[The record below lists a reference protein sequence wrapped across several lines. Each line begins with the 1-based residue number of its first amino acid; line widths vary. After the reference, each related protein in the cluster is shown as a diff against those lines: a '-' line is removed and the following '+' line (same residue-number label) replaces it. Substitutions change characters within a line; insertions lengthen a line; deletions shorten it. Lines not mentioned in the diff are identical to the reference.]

1 MGAGKGGR
9 GAVEAI
15 KVEGATMAKVVIKTQ
30 SGQYVGGG
38 PDTELVDRVTRAHL
52 YEDTVSVD
60 EQIAVVNTTYG
71 WNWQKA
77 DAETEY
83 DKWINNQGE

>member
-1 MGAGKGGR
+1 
-9 GAVEAI
+9 
-15 KVEGATMAKVVIKTQ
+15 MAKVVIKTQ

-38 PDTELVDRVTRAHL
+38 RETELVDRITRAYL
-52 YEDTVSVD
+52 YTDGPDVD

-83 DKWINNQGE
+83 DRMLALEAET

>member
-1 MGAGKGGR
+1 MGAGKGDR

-38 PDTELVDRVTRAHL
+38 RETELVDRITRAYL
-52 YEDTVSVD
+52 YEDGPEVD
-60 EQIAVVNTTYG
+60 DQITVVNTTYG
-71 WNWQKA
+71 WNWKKA